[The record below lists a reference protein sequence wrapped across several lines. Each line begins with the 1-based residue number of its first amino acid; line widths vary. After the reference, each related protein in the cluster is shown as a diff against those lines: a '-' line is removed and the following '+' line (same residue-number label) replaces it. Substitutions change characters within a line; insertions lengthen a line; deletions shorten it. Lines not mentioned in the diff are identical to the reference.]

1 MADKKEVWSLNPVE
15 QIAYEGLKQAFV
27 CGFMVKDLLTCEKKE
42 E

>member
-15 QIAYEGLKQAFV
+15 QIIYGGLKQAFV
-27 CGFMVKDLLTCEKKE
+27 CGFMVKDLLACDEKE